1 MPAARIVPLFL
12 AVLASY
18 QSTCQSSA
26 GSGQAPGAAPA
37 ETEVTLNGVDTGA
50 LTSRE
55 KKEWSTWVSELLAPC
70 PSEPVNIAQCVK
82 ESRRCAKCL
91 PAARLLVKQ
100 VRAGRS
106 RSQAEEAFF
115 ARFSPDR
122 IKSIDVGDSPSQGPS
137 SAPVTIVEFAD
148 FECPHCRH
156 AAPLLEKQVESHPGK
171 VRLVYKFFPLQS
183 HVHGESAARGTVA
196 AMKQGKFWEL
206 HHLLFEHQETLEN
219 RDIEKFA
226 KELGLDMAKW
236 KADWAA
242 EATADRVSRDRKQG
256 DVLGIR
262 GTPAIYINGR
272 EFELAK
278 FDMGED
284 LEDWINLEIELATGV
299 ATPSASSATPLSSA
313 GPNKVGVTPA
323 AVPSASKPAHDTI
336 GATAKP

>member
-18 QSTCQSSA
+18 QSTCRSSA
-26 GSGQAPGAAPA
+26 GAGQAPGAS
-37 ETEVTLNGVDTGA
+37 TDSDVTLAGVDTGA
-50 LTSRE
+50 LTARE
-55 KKEWSTWVSELLAPC
+55 KKEWSTWVSDLLAPC
-70 PSEPVNIAQCVK
+70 PSEPVSIAQCVK
-82 ESRRCAKCL
+82 ESRRCAKCV

-106 RSQAEEAFF
+106 RSQAEDAFR

-122 IKSIDVGDSPSQGPS
+122 IKSIDVADSPSQGPS
-137 SAPVTIVEFAD
+137 SAPVTIVEWAD

-156 AAPLLEKQVESHPGK
+156 AAPLLEKQVQAHPGK
-171 VRLVYKFFPLQS
+171 VRLVYKFYPLQS

-206 HHLLFEHQETLEN
+206 HHILFEHQETLEP

-226 KELGLDMAKW
+226 KEVGLDMPKW
-236 KADWAA
+236 KAEWAT

-256 DVLGIR
+256 DAVGIN
-262 GTPAIYINGR
+262 GTPTIYINGR

-284 LEDWINLEIELATGV
+284 LEEWINLEIELTTGS
-299 ATPSASSATPLSSA
+299 AAPNASASAASTPSA
-313 GPNKVGVTPA
+313 G
-323 AVPSASKPAHDTI
+323 KPASSSEPPGG
-336 GATAKP
+336 GAVNKK